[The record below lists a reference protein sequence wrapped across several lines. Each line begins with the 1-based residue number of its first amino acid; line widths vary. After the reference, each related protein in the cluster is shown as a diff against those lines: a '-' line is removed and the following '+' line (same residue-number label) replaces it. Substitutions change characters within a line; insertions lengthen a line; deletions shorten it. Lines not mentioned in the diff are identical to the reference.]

1 MSSLKHSIYLS
12 LGSNLGDRQNNL
24 QAAIDCLA
32 PAVQVTACSSI
43 YETPPWGYIDQP
55 AFLNQVV
62 IAETDFAP
70 SDLLT
75 YLKHLEIQLGRQ
87 PNFKNGPRLID
98 LDILYYDD
106 LIIET
111 PTLTIPHPGMAE
123 RPFVVVPLADLAP
136 EHRHPVLGRTAKE
149 MMETVNTQ
157 GIRLFKHG

>member
-1 MSSLKHSIYLS
+1 MSRLEHTIYLA
-12 LGSNLGDRQNNL
+12 LGTNLGKRQGNL
-24 QAAIDCLA
+24 QAAIDAL
-32 PAVQVTACSSI
+32 PPDVRVTACSPI
-43 YETPPWGYIDQP
+43 YETPPWGCTDQP
-55 AFLNQVV
+55 IFLNQV
-62 IAETDFAP
+62 IKAETDFTP
-70 SDLLT
+70 LDLLT
-75 YLKHLEIQLGRQ
+75 YLKHLEVQLGRQ
-87 PNFKNGPRLID
+87 PNVKYGPRLID
-98 LDILYYDD
+98 FDILYYDD